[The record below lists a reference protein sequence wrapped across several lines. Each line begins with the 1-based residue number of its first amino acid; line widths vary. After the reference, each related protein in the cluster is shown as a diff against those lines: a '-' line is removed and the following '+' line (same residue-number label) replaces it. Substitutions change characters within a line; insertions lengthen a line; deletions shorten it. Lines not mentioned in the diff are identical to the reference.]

1 VVARVLCRRCNSQCQ
16 LHHTPE
22 TTNSSVW
29 SRKPCEANWTLLMTI
44 IKMCLSLTETERERE
59 REREP
64 KASEESGQTWSTL
77 WITHGTASHSGRPF
91 CRKWS
96 RRRIYIVLI
105 VSASRVSRLFG
116 ASGASFNLSSATCKI
131 NSSTEAEDGVIERRD
146 RVPRLASTGIP
157 TAKPC
162 EQRWPVL
169 DGELFSEP

>member
-1 VVARVLCRRCNSQCQ
+1 MQFAVPTAPHTRDNELLCLESETLRGQ
-16 LHHTPE
+16 LDAADDHNKNVPFTH
-22 TTNSSVW
+22 
-29 SRKPCEANWTLLMTI
+29 RD
-44 IKMCLSLTETERERE
+44 RERE